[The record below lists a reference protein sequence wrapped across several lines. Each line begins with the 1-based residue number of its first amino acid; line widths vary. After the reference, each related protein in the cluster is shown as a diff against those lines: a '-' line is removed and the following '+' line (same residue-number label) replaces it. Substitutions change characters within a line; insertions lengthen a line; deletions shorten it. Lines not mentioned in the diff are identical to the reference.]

1 MRHRPRPFHG
11 TQCSLVRTD
20 LLSEKQRNRPGARL
34 AESSVAT
41 GHPAE
46 TTAHR
51 QGGRVAERPDRR
63 RPRYWKCW
71 VVAVLDRTSS
81 YPSISRRPSPHHVP
95 VDVLNFLFD
104 SSAWPGSSPRSKK
117 YTWPYQIIGSPAR
130 LIQSRLLID
139 RSITYGTSMIH
150 ILDRPADLFLMIWL
164 TF

>member
-51 QGGRVAERPDRR
+51 QIGGDRGIENVGSLLYSTAHH
-63 RPRYWKCW
+63 PIH
-71 VVAVLDRTSS
+71 
-81 YPSISRRPSPHHVP
+81 PS
-95 VDVLNFLFD
+95 VDVHHPIMSL
-104 SSAWPGSSPRSKK
+104 S
-117 YTWPYQIIGSPAR
+117 
-130 LIQSRLLID
+130 
-139 RSITYGTSMIH
+139 TY
-150 ILDRPADLFLMIWL
+150 
-164 TF
+164 